1 MAADRVK
8 LLAKREVLTMARFIG
23 AALILFIVT
32 LFTSHGHAG
41 EARPKF
47 PPDEMLAVP
56 SLTLTDE
63 QFFQGDT
70 ANAVAVTLTGQLR
83 FPSWNERL
91 PAVILL
97 HGTNKS
103 GAVARWAE
111 FLNRM
116 GVATFRLDSFGG
128 RGIGEVEIHPS
139 RLSFLA
145 QFYDTYRA
153 VDVLAAHPRIDP
165 SRIAVM
171 GFSRGGSAAL
181 YTSMR
186 RFQTLHGPSKT
197 RIAAHISFYPAC
209 NIQFVDELDVADAP
223 IREFHG
229 AADDTTLPAACREY
243 VTRLNDGGKDAV
255 MTEYRGAYHGF
266 DVPDARPGFVGGAQ
280 TSRNCQRREENGKIV
295 NVATGKPFTY
305 TDACM
310 EPGETRGYD
319 KAATEAARAAVK
331 KFLTGVFHLN

>member
-1 MAADRVK
+1 
-8 LLAKREVLTMARFIG
+8 MARFIG
-23 AALILFIVT
+23 AALTLFIGT
-32 LFTSHGHAG
+32 LLASDGHVG
-41 EARPKF
+41 EVRPKF
-47 PPDEMLAVP
+47 PPDETLTVP

-63 QFFQGDT
+63 QFLQGNT
-70 ANAVAVTLTGQLR
+70 ANGLAVTLKGQLR
-83 FPSWNERL
+83 FPSWNVRL

-103 GAVARWAE
+103 LSVSRWAE
-111 FLNRM
+111 FFNRM

-153 VDVLAAHPRIDP
+153 VDVLATHPRIDP

-186 RFQTLHGPSKT
+186 RFQTLHGPRKT
-197 RIAAHISFYPAC
+197 RIVAHIAFYPAC

-229 AADDTTLPAACREY
+229 AADNTTLAATCRDY
-243 VTRLNDGGKDAV
+243 VTRLNDAGKDAV

-266 DVPDARPGFVGGAQ
+266 DVADARPGFVGGAQ

-310 EPGETRGYD
+310 ELGESRGYD
-319 KAATEAARAAVK
+319 KAATEAAQAAVK
-331 KFLTGVFHLN
+331 KFLAGVFHLN